1 MFPRHNISFRYDWIS
16 VFACKLLIKHF
27 SSSLHSINIGVGI
40 VLLEKHITEPT
51 GRLPVLVAAKSIW
64 LTAIKC
70 EKTPVLDH
78 GKLVVWNC
86 WQTEWVQNFI
96 WRKWQLLRTTF
107 KSKMEPTSVLC
118 VAKYLSLFRVPQNCN
133 MEVTTWL
140 TWISWTRWESP
151 SRRSRCAG
159 WRTWGRIYALSVT

>member
-1 MFPRHNISFRYDWIS
+1 MIILCFPAITFHSGTIEYQYSRVN
-16 VFACKLLIKHF
+16 LLIKHF

-86 WQTEWVQNFI
+86 
-96 WRKWQLLRTTF
+96 
-107 KSKMEPTSVLC
+107 
-118 VAKYLSLFRVPQNCN
+118 
-133 MEVTTWL
+133 
-140 TWISWTRWESP
+140 
-151 SRRSRCAG
+151 
-159 WRTWGRIYALSVT
+159 